1 METESNE
8 NHDHEK
14 QIIAP
19 CGPFRRRALAGECQN
34 QNRALR
40 RDRKFMNRTETK
52 RLAGKFGIVLCSAL
66 LGTQTGCLPGMRGG
80 PPGLPGL
87 PGLPGP
93 PRVEMRNPSGVD
105 AVPTAVENLGRNDSP
120 QLVQNEKPVNATTRE
135 SHE

>member
-1 METESNE
+1 VETESNE

-14 QIIAP
+14 QIIAS
-19 CGPFRRRALAGECQN
+19 CAPFRRRAVAGECQN

-52 RLAGKFGIVLCSAL
+52 RLAGKFGITLCGAIL
-66 LGTQTGCLPGMRGG
+66 ATQTGCLPGMRGG

-87 PGLPGP
+87 PGP
-93 PRVEMRNPSGVD
+93 PRVELRNPSGVD
-105 AVPTAVENLGRNDSP
+105 AAPTAVENLGQNNSP
-120 QLVQNEKPVNATTRE
+120 QFAHNGQPPNATIGE